1 MQILGE
7 DVKELNFE
15 QFCTLLNETRS
26 INPSRYSSFLG
37 RRQMSGAMQF
47 FEQLEGM
54 DGEILIDEEDEQF
67 NVKEG
72 AKKEGEGK
80 E

>member
-1 MQILGE
+1 MQVLGE

-47 FEQLEGM
+47 FDQLEDQ
-54 DGEILIDEEDEQF
+54 DGEIVIDEEDE
-67 NVKEG
+67 
-72 AKKEGEGK
+72 KKGVAELK
-80 E
+80 P